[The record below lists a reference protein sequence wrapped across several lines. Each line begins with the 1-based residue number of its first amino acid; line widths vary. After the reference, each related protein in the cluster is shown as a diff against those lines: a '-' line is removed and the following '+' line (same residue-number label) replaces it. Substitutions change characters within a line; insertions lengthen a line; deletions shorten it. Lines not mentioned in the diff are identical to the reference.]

1 VPNHEGFAGIRMT
14 GYAGTIAA
22 ANNDLAV
29 VGVSPGKVSLRLTR
43 KD

>member
-22 ANNDLAV
+22 ANNDLAI
-29 VGVSPGKVSLRLTR
+29 VSPGKVSLRLTR